1 MTPEERALKFQREQD
16 ERKAR
21 IAKAKK
27 GMLDSQIKAIEN
39 YHNNMR
45 HILSDVE
52 EMNDLWLSQIRDMS
66 KAWYEIGREFDLDNS
81 SFWEWQNKQDE
92 Q

>member
-21 IAKAKK
+21 ITKAKK
-27 GMLDSQIKAIEN
+27 GMLDSQIEAIES
-39 YHNNMR
+39 YHKNMR

-66 KAWYEIGREFDLDNS
+66 KDWYRMGREFDLDNS
-81 SFWEWQNKQDE
+81 SFWEWQNKQDG
-92 Q
+92 

>member
-1 MTPEERALKFQREQD
+1 MTPEERALKFQREQE

-66 KAWYEIGREFDLDNS
+66 KDWYRMGREFDLDNS
-81 SFWEWQNKQDE
+81 SFWEWQNKQDG